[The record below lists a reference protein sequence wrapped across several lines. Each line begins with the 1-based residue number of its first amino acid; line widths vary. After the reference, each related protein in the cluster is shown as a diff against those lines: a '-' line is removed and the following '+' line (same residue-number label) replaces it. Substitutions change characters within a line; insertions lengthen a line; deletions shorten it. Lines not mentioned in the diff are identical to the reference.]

1 MHTHT
6 HFDAGGKPGQKAFKG
21 PVLSREAKRKARK
34 AARKA
39 SRKAAAADKTKNSS
53 RATRATRA
61 TTIFG

>member
-6 HFDAGGKPGQKAFKG
+6 HFDAGGKPGQQVFKG

-34 AARKA
+34 AARNA
-39 SRKAAAADKTKNSS
+39 LRKAAAADKTKISS
-53 RATRATRA
+53 RATRA